1 MDESTKPVKT
11 LNSLIHV
18 AEVEPFINEG
28 QGPEGRGQKVRVSI
42 LMHKNATRI
51 GTLDSS

>member
-28 QGPEGRGQKVRVSI
+28 SGARGQGSEGQSLHPDAQKCDTDRY
-42 LMHKNATRI
+42 A
-51 GTLDSS
+51 